1 MNDLEIRSDWPGG
14 SLELRQSRES
24 GAAEFVMNFPYGL
37 DNMATIS
44 DRGQVRKEYFV
55 SRAFRYAIEN
65 KARDISVLRGHDF
78 NQTLGSRSAG
88 NAKFDDT
95 VAGFEVILELPATV
109 EQTIAQQQ
117 FVLEFRQH
125 LLRGVSPGFRIPPA
139 GTVRDA
145 VKLIP
150 EPGNP
155 GILIRE
161 IREAVL
167 SEVSAV
173 ARPAYG
179 KTGLAQRS
187 EGLEIPDT
195 DLEHYRWL

>member
-24 GAAEFVMNFPYGL
+24 GAAEFVLNFPYGL
-37 DNMATIS
+37 ANMATIS

-55 SRAFRYAIEN
+55 SRAFRYAVEN
-65 KARDISVLRGHDF
+65 AERDISILKGHDF
-78 NQTLGSRSAG
+78 NQILGSKRAG

-95 VAGFEVILELPATV
+95 VKGFETVLELPPTV

-125 LLRGVSPGFRIPPA
+125 LLRGISPGFRIPPA

-145 VKLIP
+145 VRLIP
-150 EPGNP
+150 ERGNP
-155 GILIRE
+155 GVMIRE
-161 IREAVL
+161 IHEAVL
-167 SEVSAV
+167 HEVSAV
-173 ARPAYG
+173 ARPSYG
-179 KTGLAQRS
+179 QTVIAQRS
-187 EGLEIPDT
+187 ESLSAPE
-195 DLEHYRWL
+195 DLELYRWL